1 MNGILWALLSISL
14 LIICGLCVKIHLMQ
28 KAAQEIGKAF
38 QERLAADT
46 NTLIDLSSRDPCLRR
61 LASDI
66 NVQLRLLR
74 AQRRLYQRGDQE
86 VKEAVTNLSHD
97 LRTPL
102 TAICGYV
109 ELLAKQE
116 LSPDARRYLE
126 QIENRTQAM
135 KKLTEE
141 LLRYSMT
148 ASRPELNLQPVELR
162 QALEEALLAFY
173 GALEQKKILPDLS
186 LSQPKGRFSL
196 DRSAL
201 DRVLENVLSNVLK
214 YSAGDLRVTLDEAG
228 RIELSNFA
236 PGLDPLSVEKMFDRY
251 YTVNAAQN
259 STGLG
264 LSIARR
270 LTEQMGGRISA
281 AYKEGRL
288 SIQLDFSQTRIDH
301 PLSR

>member
-1 MNGILWALLSISL
+1 MNGILWALLSIAL
-14 LIICGLCVKIHLMQ
+14 LIICALCVKIHLMQ

-38 QERLAADT
+38 QERLTADT
-46 NTLIDLSSRDPCLRR
+46 NTLIDLSSRDPYLRR

-74 AQRRLYQRGDQE
+74 TQRRLYQRGDQE

-148 ASRPELNLQPVELR
+148 ASGPELHLRPVELR

-196 DRSAL
+196 DPSAL
-201 DRVLENVLSNVLK
+201 ERVLENVLSNVLK

-228 RIELSNFA
+228 RIEFSNFA

>member
-1 MNGILWALLSISL
+1 MNGILWALLSIAL
-14 LIICGLCVKIHLMQ
+14 LIICALCVKIHLMQ

-38 QERLAADT
+38 QERLTADT
-46 NTLIDLSSRDPCLRR
+46 NTLIDLSSRDPYLRR

-74 AQRRLYQRGDQE
+74 TQRRLYQRGDQE

-135 KKLTEE
+135 KNLTEE

-148 ASRPELNLQPVELR
+148 ASGPELHLRPVELR

-201 DRVLENVLSNVLK
+201 ERVLENVLSNVLK

-228 RIELSNFA
+228 RIEFSNFA
-236 PGLDPLSVEKMFDRY
+236 PGLDPLSVEKMFDRC

>member
-1 MNGILWALLSISL
+1 MNGILWVLLSISL
-14 LIICGLCVKIHLMQ
+14 LIICALCVKIHLMQ

-38 QERLAADT
+38 QERLTADT
-46 NTLIDLSSRDPCLRR
+46 NTLIDLSSRDPYLRR

-74 AQRRLYQRGDQE
+74 TQRRLYQRGDQE

-135 KKLTEE
+135 KNLTEE

-148 ASRPELNLQPVELR
+148 ASGPELHLRPVELR

-196 DRSAL
+196 DPSAL
-201 DRVLENVLSNVLK
+201 ERVLENVLSNVLK

-228 RIELSNFA
+228 QIEFSNFA

>member
-14 LIICGLCVKIHLMQ
+14 LIICALCVKIHLMQ

-38 QERLAADT
+38 QERLTADT
-46 NTLIDLSSRDPCLRR
+46 NTLIDLSSRDPYLRR

-74 AQRRLYQRGDQE
+74 TQRRLYQRGDQE

-148 ASRPELNLQPVELR
+148 ASGPELHLRPVELR

-196 DRSAL
+196 DPSAL
-201 DRVLENVLSNVLK
+201 ERVLENVLSNVLK

-228 RIELSNFA
+228 RIEFSNFA